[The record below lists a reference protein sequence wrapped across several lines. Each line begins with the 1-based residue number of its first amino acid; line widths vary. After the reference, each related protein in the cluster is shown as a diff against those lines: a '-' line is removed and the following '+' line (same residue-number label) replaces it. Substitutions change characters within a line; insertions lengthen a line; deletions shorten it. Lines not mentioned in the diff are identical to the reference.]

1 MPQCGGRKTPK
12 VDVSIIQ
19 HSLFIEFSCIQVVDS
34 WSLSDLSIDCQNM
47 VSRKYKVRFPSV
59 LSKKVYASC
68 HLYSSSQQPRNPGF
82 LYLIL
87 GRKVTLLAR
96 MERILATLLGY

>member
-1 MPQCGGRKTPK
+1 MPQCGGRKISK
-12 VDVSIIQ
+12 VDVNMTQ
-19 HSLFIEFSCIQVVDS
+19 HSLLIEFSYLQVVDS
-34 WSLSDLSIDCQNM
+34 SSLSNLSIDCQNM

-68 HLYSSSQQPRNPGF
+68 HLYSSSQQPKNPRF

-87 GRKVTLLAR
+87 GIKVTLLAR
-96 MERILATLLGY
+96 MERILAILLYY